1 MIGIEDLAKE
11 LGFKTNTFRYW
22 LKRNEEDFKSGVYD
36 FYLMGLSKKISFT
49 LKKTGKN
56 RKIYYKY
63 VIYDKERFIAEFN
76 NYLKYIKEA
85 KRKSKLY
92 RSLNWTRS
100 AFECYMA
107 NFECKKCFNNHF
119 CKRFLDKN
127 IEPPMKDTVKK
138 LLEKIGKPYFK
149 EDFFYQL

>member
-22 LKRNEEDFKSGVYD
+22 LKRNEEDFKSGVYN
-36 FYLMGLSKKISFT
+36 FYLMSLSKKISFT
-49 LKKTGKN
+49 LKKKTNN

-63 VIYDKERFIAEFN
+63 VIEDKEQFVQEFEN
-76 NYLKYIKEA
+76 YIKHIRDA

-100 AFECYMA
+100 AFECYLA
-107 NFECKKCFNNHF
+107 NFECTKCFNKHF
-119 CKRFLDKN
+119 CHAFIFVL
-127 IEPPMKDTVKK
+127 T
-138 LLEKIGKPYFK
+138 
-149 EDFFYQL
+149 